1 MTSAG
6 VISRLAVLGLAL
18 ALLSGCGPPK
28 PPAGEVEINKLA
40 TWFQYY
46 RTEHRGKA
54 PKSEEELVAFIKK
67 EYEVA
72 PEKTPD
78 FEKLLSS
85 PRDGQRYVV
94 MYGTKQKS
102 RVDLEKNLA
111 CYEAEGVDGKRLVA
125 YESAW
130 TEELDQAGLDAILEG
145 YKKK

>member
-6 VISRLAVLGLAL
+6 VISRWSVVCLTCAFVV
-18 ALLSGCGPPK
+18 GCGPPA

-78 FEKLLSS
+78 MEQLLTS

-94 MYGTKQKS
+94 MYGAKQKS

-111 CYEAEGVDGKRLVA
+111 CYEAEGVNGKRLVA

-130 TEELDQAGLDAILEG
+130 TEELDQAALDAILDQ
-145 YKKK
+145 YK

>member
-6 VISRLAVLGLAL
+6 VISRLTVVLLAFSFL
-18 ALLSGCGPPK
+18 GGCGRPK

-54 PKSEEELVAFIKK
+54 PKNEEELVAFIKK

-78 FEKLLSS
+78 MEQLLTS
-85 PRDGQRYVV
+85 PRDGQRYIV
-94 MYGTKQKS
+94 MYGAKQKS

-111 CYEAEGVDGKRLVA
+111 CYEAEGVDGKRLVS

-130 TEELDQAGLDAILEG
+130 TEELDQAALDAILEQ
-145 YKKK
+145 YK

>member
-6 VISRLAVLGLAL
+6 VIFRLTVVLLAFVF
-18 ALLSGCGPPK
+18 SGCGQPK

-54 PKSEEELVAFIKK
+54 PKNEEELVAFIEK

-72 PEKTPD
+72 PNPPD
-78 FEKLLSS
+78 MDQLLTS
-85 PRDGQRYVV
+85 PRDGQRYIV
-94 MYGTKQKS
+94 MYGAKQKS
-102 RVDLEKNLA
+102 KVDLEKNLA

-130 TEELDQAGLDAILEG
+130 TDELDQAALDAILEQ
-145 YKKK
+145 YK